1 VDLLN
6 KEGYVDMRLLIM
18 GPPGVGKGTLAEIIV
33 REYQIPHI
41 STGDMFRAAIK
52 EGTPLGKQAKEF
64 IDKGLLVPDEVT
76 NGIVRERLAQ
86 NDCQKGFL
94 LDGYPRTVQQAIC
107 LDEMLKELN
116 MELDAVIN
124 LTANEELL
132 IKRITGRRVCKD
144 CGAIYNVIFNPTKVE
159 GICDRCGGEIIQ
171 RKDDNLETVHNRLAV
186 YEQQT
191 KPLLD
196 YYQEKGNLY
205 NLNGEHDAVV
215 VFEEIKKIL
224 GGLK

>member
-1 VDLLN
+1 
-6 KEGYVDMRLLIM
+6 MRLLIM

-86 NDCQKGFL
+86 NECQKGFL

-144 CGAIYNVIFNPTKVE
+144 CGAIYNV
-159 GICDRCGGEIIQ
+159 
-171 RKDDNLETVHNRLAV
+171 
-186 YEQQT
+186 
-191 KPLLD
+191 
-196 YYQEKGNLY
+196 
-205 NLNGEHDAVV
+205 
-215 VFEEIKKIL
+215 
-224 GGLK
+224 

>member
-1 VDLLN
+1 
-6 KEGYVDMRLLIM
+6 MRLLIM

-94 LDGYPRTVQQAIC
+94 LDGYPRTVQQSIC